1 MWRCG
6 RAVERRVCAIGCGAL
21 VVIAAADIWGGAR
34 RLCFRGLDTLLAVM
48 LNVPR
53 HLHTQDRANNR
64 EYADYE
70 DERLHVCRGR
80 CLVGTVMRLIAE
92 NTRYFNVAVVM

>member
-1 MWRCG
+1 
-6 RAVERRVCAIGCGAL
+6 
-21 VVIAAADIWGGAR
+21 
-34 RLCFRGLDTLLAVM
+34 M

-53 HLHTQDRANNR
+53 HLHTQDRANNC

-80 CLVGTVMRLIAE
+80 CFVGTVMRLIAE
-92 NTRYFNVAVVM
+92 NTRYFNVAVVI